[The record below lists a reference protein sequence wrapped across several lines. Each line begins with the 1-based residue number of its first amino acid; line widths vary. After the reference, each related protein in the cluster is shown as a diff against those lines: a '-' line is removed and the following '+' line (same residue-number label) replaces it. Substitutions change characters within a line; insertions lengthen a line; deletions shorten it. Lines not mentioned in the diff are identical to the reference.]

1 MPTILKTTIRLTTG
15 IVALTALGWSPL
27 KGQSIQR
34 VEPLNWWVGMENP
47 TLQLVVYGPQIGK
60 SEVQVDNKGIE
71 LLRVNRTENPN
82 YLFLD
87 VKITAAAQPGWSTFT
102 FSQGKKKLTYRYEL
116 KKRDQRVKAQGVTS
130 EDLIYL
136 IMPDRFANGNKV
148 NDQVKGML
156 DMSLNRDSMYLRHG
170 GDLEGVISKLDYLQD
185 LGVTSVWMTPVL
197 TNDMPLA
204 SYHGYANTETYHV
217 DPRFGSNDTYVQLGE
232 QLHKR
237 RMKLIFD
244 VVPNH
249 IGSYHWTVKDKPM
262 ADWLNEWPEY
272 TQTSYKDQTVFDPYA
287 SAADKKK
294 MVKGWFVPTMP
305 DMNQQNP
312 YVQNYL
318 TQSHIWWIE
327 TAAIDGFRIDTYPY
341 NDLDFM
347 GKWTDRIQKEYP
359 NFTFFGE
366 TWVHGVANQAY
377 FLGGKRV
384 GQAVDSKLMGVTDFQ
399 LNYAIG
405 DALNQKSE
413 WTAGAN
419 KLYTTL
425 ASDYQY
431 PQPQQNVIFL
441 DNHDKDRFF
450 SVVGENVQKYKS
462 AMAWLLT
469 TRGIPQLYYGA
480 EILMKNFSNP
490 DGLLREDFQGGFAG
504 DKKDKFTVAGRTEA
518 EQEMWSFVRTLA
530 NYRKQHPVLQSGKTM
545 QYVPEDGV
553 YVYFRYND
561 QQTVMVMMN
570 CNDQEKEVKLDRF
583 AERNAKAKGYVDVI
597 SQQALKPTDHKI
609 KLAAYETKVL
619 DLKF

>member
-1 MPTILKTTIRLTTG
+1 MLKKNRILATILIGLTT
-15 IVALTALGWSPL
+15 LGWSPL
-27 KGQSIQR
+27 MGQSIQR
-34 VEPLNWWVGMENP
+34 VEPLNWWVGMQNP
-47 TLQLVVYGPQIGK
+47 ELQLVVYGPQIGK
-60 SEVQVDNKGIE
+60 SEVKVDDAAIE
-71 LLRVNRTENPN
+71 LVRVNRTGNPN

-87 VKITAAAQPGWSTFT
+87 LQVKPNAKPGWTTFT
-102 FSQGKKKLTYRYEL
+102 FSQGKKQWSYRYEL
-116 KKRDQRVKAQGVTS
+116 KSRNHEVKAQGVTS
-130 EDLIYL
+130 KDLIYL
-136 IMPDRFANGNKV
+136 IMPDRFANGNTA

-170 GDLEGVISKLDYLQD
+170 GDLEGVIGKLDYLND
-185 LGVTSVWMTPVL
+185 LGVTSVWLTPVL

-204 SYHGYANTETYHV
+204 SYHGYANTETYHI
-217 DPRFGSNDTYVQLGE
+217 DPRFGTNDTYVQLGQ

-237 RMKLIFD
+237 KMKLIFD

-249 IGSYHWTVKDKPM
+249 VGSYHWTVRDKPM
-262 ADWLNEWPEY
+262 ADWLNEWPSY

-287 SAADKKK
+287 SAEDKKK

-327 TAAIDGFRIDTYPY
+327 TAGIDGFRIDTYPY

-347 GKWTDRIQKEYP
+347 AKWTERIQQEYP
-359 NFTFFGE
+359 SFTFFGE

-384 GQAVDSKLMGVTDFQ
+384 GQDIDSKLMGVTDFQ

-405 DALNQKSE
+405 DALNQKTE

-419 KLYTTL
+419 KLYSTL

-431 PQPQQNVIFL
+431 PHPDRNVLFL

-450 SVVGENVQKYKS
+450 SVIGENVQKYKS
-462 AMAWLLT
+462 ALAWLLT

-490 DGLLREDFQGGFAG
+490 DGLLREDFQGGFPG
-504 DKKDKFTVAGRTEA
+504 DKTDKFNAAGRTAA
-518 EQEMWSFVRTLA
+518 EQDVWNYVRTLA
-530 NYRKQHPVLQSGKTM
+530 NYRKAHPVLHTGKTM

-553 YVYFRYND
+553 YVYFRYD
-561 QQTVMVMMN
+561 EQQTVMVVMN
-570 CNDQEKEVKLDRF
+570 CNDQEKEIKLDRF
-583 AERNAKAKGYVDVI
+583 AERNGGATAYIDIV
-597 SQQALKPTDHKI
+597 SQAAVPTANHSL

-619 DLKF
+619 DIKF

>member
-34 VEPLNWWVGMENP
+34 VEPMNWWVGMENP

-249 IGSYHWTVKDKPM
+249 VGSYHWTVKDKPM

-441 DNHDKDRFF
+441 DNHDKHRFF

-561 QQTVMVMMN
+561 QQTVMVVMN

-583 AERNAKAKGYVDVI
+583 AERNAKVKGYVDVI
-597 SQQALKPTDHKI
+597 NQQALKQSDHKI

>member
-1 MPTILKTTIRLTTG
+1 MLKSNRKITTVL
-15 IVALTALGWSPL
+15 VALTVFGWSPL

-34 VEPLNWWVGMENP
+34 IEPLNWWVGMENP
-47 TLQLVVYGPQIGK
+47 TLQLVIYGPEIGK
-60 SEVQVDNKGIE
+60 TDVQIEDKGIE
-71 LLRVNRTENPN
+71 LVKINRVENPN

-87 VKITAAAQPGWSTFT
+87 VKVAASAKPGWSTLT

-116 KKRDQRVKAQGVTS
+116 KQRDQKVKAQGVNS
-130 EDLIYL
+130 ADLIYL
-136 IMPDRFANGNKV
+136 IMPDRFANGNKA

-170 GDLEGVISKLDYLQD
+170 GDLEGIIGKLDYLQD
-185 LGVTSVWMTPVL
+185 LGVTSLWLTPVL
-197 TNDMPLA
+197 TNDMPQA
-204 SYHGYANTETYHV
+204 SYHGYANTETYHI

-237 RMKLIFD
+237 QMKLIFD

-262 ADWLNEWPEY
+262 SDWLNEWPSY

-287 SAADKKK
+287 SADDKKK

-305 DMNQQNP
+305 DMNEQNP

-347 GKWTDRIQKEYP
+347 AKWTDRIQQEYP

-377 FLGGKRV
+377 FLGGKHV
-384 GQAVDSKLMGVTDFQ
+384 GQEVDSKLMGVTDFQ

-405 DALNQKSE
+405 DALNQKTE

-419 KLYTTL
+419 KLYSTL

-431 PQPQQNVIFL
+431 PTPERNVLFL

-462 AMAWLLT
+462 AMAWLMT

-504 DKKDKFTVAGRTEA
+504 DKMNKFSPEGRTKP
-518 EQEMWSFVRTLA
+518 EQDMWSYVQTLA
-530 NYRKQHPVLQSGKTM
+530 NYRKQHAVLQTGKTM
-545 QYVPEDGV
+545 QYVPEDGI
-553 YVYFRYND
+553 YVYFRYNE
-561 QQTVMVMMN
+561 QQTVMVVMN
-570 CNDQEKEVKLDRF
+570 CNDVAKEIKLDRF
-583 AERNAKAKGYVDVI
+583 KERNSKVKSYFDIIQKQETSPADNT
-597 SQQALKPTDHKI
+597 LK
-609 KLAAYETKVL
+609 LEAYETKVL
-619 DLKF
+619 ELKF

>member
-1 MPTILKTTIRLTTG
+1 MLKSNRKITTVL
-15 IVALTALGWSPL
+15 VALTVLGWSPL

-34 VEPLNWWVGMENP
+34 IEPLNWWVGMENP
-47 TLQLVVYGPQIGK
+47 TLQLVIYGPEIGK
-60 SEVQVDNKGIE
+60 TDVQIEDKGIE
-71 LLRVNRTENPN
+71 LVKINRVENPN

-87 VKITAAAQPGWSTFT
+87 VKVTASAKPGWSTLT

-116 KKRDQRVKAQGVTS
+116 KQRDQKVKAQGVNS
-130 EDLIYL
+130 ADLIYL
-136 IMPDRFANGNKV
+136 IMPDRFANGNKA

-170 GDLEGVISKLDYLQD
+170 GDLEGIIGKLDYLQD
-185 LGVTSVWMTPVL
+185 LGVTSLWLTPVL
-197 TNDMPLA
+197 TNDMPQA
-204 SYHGYANTETYHV
+204 SYHGYANTETYHI

-237 RMKLIFD
+237 QMKLIFD

-262 ADWLNEWPEY
+262 SDWLNEWPSY
-272 TQTSYKDQTVFDPYA
+272 IQTSYKDQTVFDPYA
-287 SAADKKK
+287 SADDKKK

-305 DMNQQNP
+305 DMNEQNP

-347 GKWTDRIQKEYP
+347 AKWTDRIQQEYP

-377 FLGGKRV
+377 FLGGKHV
-384 GQAVDSKLMGVTDFQ
+384 GQEVDSKLMGVTDFQ

-405 DALNQKSE
+405 DALNQKTE

-419 KLYTTL
+419 KLYSTL

-431 PQPQQNVIFL
+431 PTPERNVLFL

-462 AMAWLLT
+462 AMAWLMT

-504 DKKDKFTVAGRTEA
+504 DKMNKFNPEGRTKP
-518 EQEMWSFVRTLA
+518 EQDMWSYVQTLA
-530 NYRKQHPVLQSGKTM
+530 NYRKQHAVLQTGKTM
-545 QYVPEDGV
+545 QYVPEDGI
-553 YVYFRYND
+553 YVYFRYNE
-561 QQTVMVMMN
+561 QQTVMVVMN
-570 CNDQEKEVKLDRF
+570 CNDVAKEIKLDRF
-583 AERNAKAKGYVDVI
+583 KERNSKVKSYFDIIQKQETSPADNT
-597 SQQALKPTDHKI
+597 LK
-609 KLAAYETKVL
+609 LEAYETKVL
-619 DLKF
+619 ELKF

>member
-561 QQTVMVMMN
+561 QQTVMVVMN

-583 AERNAKAKGYVDVI
+583 AERNAKATGYVDVI
-597 SQQALKPTDHKI
+597 NQQALKQSDHKI

>member
-1 MPTILKTTIRLTTG
+1 MLKSNRKITTVV
-15 IVALTALGWSPL
+15 VALTVLGWSPL

-34 VEPLNWWVGMENP
+34 IEPLNWWVGMENP
-47 TLQLVVYGPQIGK
+47 TLQLVIYGPEIGK
-60 SEVQVDNKGIE
+60 TDVQIEDKGIE
-71 LLRVNRTENPN
+71 LVKINRVENPN

-87 VKITAAAQPGWSTFT
+87 VKVAASAKPGWSTLT

-116 KKRDQRVKAQGVTS
+116 KQRDQKVKAQGVNS
-130 EDLIYL
+130 ADLIYL
-136 IMPDRFANGNKV
+136 IMPDRFANGNKA

-170 GDLEGVISKLDYLQD
+170 GDLEGIIGKLDYLQD
-185 LGVTSVWMTPVL
+185 LGVTSLWLTPVL
-197 TNDMPLA
+197 TNDMPQA
-204 SYHGYANTETYHV
+204 SYHGYANTETYHI

-237 RMKLIFD
+237 QMKLIFD

-262 ADWLNEWPEY
+262 SDWLNEWPSY

-287 SAADKKK
+287 SADDKKK

-305 DMNQQNP
+305 DMNEQNP

-347 GKWTDRIQKEYP
+347 AKWTDRIQQEYP

-377 FLGGKRV
+377 FLGGKHV
-384 GQAVDSKLMGVTDFQ
+384 GQEVDSKLMGVTDFQ

-405 DALNQKSE
+405 DALNQKTE

-419 KLYTTL
+419 KLYSTL

-431 PQPQQNVIFL
+431 PTPERNVLFL

-462 AMAWLLT
+462 AMAWLMT

-504 DKKDKFTVAGRTEA
+504 DKMNKFSPEGRTKP
-518 EQEMWSFVRTLA
+518 EQDMWSYVQTLA
-530 NYRKQHPVLQSGKTM
+530 NYRKQHAVLQTGKTM
-545 QYVPEDGV
+545 QYVPEDGI
-553 YVYFRYND
+553 YVYFRYNE
-561 QQTVMVMMN
+561 QQTVMVVMN
-570 CNDQEKEVKLDRF
+570 CNDVAKEIKLDRF
-583 AERNAKAKGYVDVI
+583 KERNSNVKSYFDIIQKQEASPADNT
-597 SQQALKPTDHKI
+597 LK
-609 KLAAYETKVL
+609 LEAYETKVL
-619 DLKF
+619 ELKF

>member
-1 MPTILKTTIRLTTG
+1 MPTILKITIRLTTG

-561 QQTVMVMMN
+561 QQTVMVVMN

-583 AERNAKAKGYVDVI
+583 AERNAKATGYVDVI

>member
-1 MPTILKTTIRLTTG
+1 MLKVKRKIAL
-15 IVALTALGWSPL
+15 VFLALTLVGCIPL
-27 KGQSIQR
+27 MGQSIQR

-47 TLQLVVYGPQIGK
+47 NLQLVVYGPQIGK
-60 SEVQVDNKGIE
+60 SEVEVEDKGIE
-71 LLRVNRTENPN
+71 LVKVNRVENPN

-87 VKITAAAQPGWSTFT
+87 VKVAASAKPGWSTFT
-102 FSQGKKKLTYRYEL
+102 FRQGKKKLTHRYEL
-116 KKRDQRVKAQGVTS
+116 KQRDQKVKAQGVNS
-130 EDLIYL
+130 SDLIYL
-136 IMPDRFANGNKV
+136 IMPDRFANGNRA

-170 GDLEGVISKLDYLQD
+170 GDLEGIIGKLDYLHD
-185 LGVTSVWMTPVL
+185 LGVTSLWLTPVL
-197 TNDMPLA
+197 TNDMPQA
-204 SYHGYANTETYHV
+204 SYHGYANTETYHI
-217 DPRFGSNDTYVQLGE
+217 DPRFGSNDTYVQLADE
-232 QLHKR
+232 LHKR
-237 RMKLIFD
+237 QMKLIFD

-262 ADWLNEWPEY
+262 ADWLNEWPTY

-287 SAADKKK
+287 SADDKKK

-305 DMNQQNP
+305 DMNEQNP

-347 GKWTDRIQKEYP
+347 SQWTDRILQEYP
-359 NFTFFGE
+359 KFTFFGE

-384 GQAVDSKLMGVTDFQ
+384 GQDVDSKLMGVTDFQ

-405 DALNQKSE
+405 EALNQKTE
-413 WTAGAN
+413 WTTGVN
-419 KLYTTL
+419 KLYATL

-431 PQPQQNVIFL
+431 PQPERNVLFL

-462 AMAWLLT
+462 ALAWLMT

-490 DGLLREDFQGGFAG
+490 DGLLREDFQGGFVG
-504 DKKDKFTVAGRTEA
+504 DKMNKFSPEGRTKA
-518 EQEMWSFVRTLA
+518 EQDMWTFVQTLA
-530 NYRKQHPVLQSGKTM
+530 NYRKKHTVLQTGKTM

-553 YVYFRYND
+553 YVYFRYNE
-561 QQTVMVMMN
+561 QQTVMVVMN
-570 CNDQEKEVKLDRF
+570 CNDTTKTLKLDRF
-583 AERNAKAKGYVDVI
+583 RERNNNVKSYLDIIRKEETIPVGNI
-597 SQQALKPTDHKI
+597 LQLG
-609 KLAAYETKVL
+609 AYETRVFE
-619 DLKF
+619 LKF

>member
-583 AERNAKAKGYVDVI
+583 AERNAKATGYVDVI

-609 KLAAYETKVL
+609 KL
-619 DLKF
+619 

>member
-1 MPTILKTTIRLTTG
+1 
-15 IVALTALGWSPL
+15 
-27 KGQSIQR
+27 
-34 VEPLNWWVGMENP
+34 
-47 TLQLVVYGPQIGK
+47 
-60 SEVQVDNKGIE
+60 
-71 LLRVNRTENPN
+71 
-82 YLFLD
+82 
-87 VKITAAAQPGWSTFT
+87 
-102 FSQGKKKLTYRYEL
+102 
-116 KKRDQRVKAQGVTS
+116 
-130 EDLIYL
+130 
-136 IMPDRFANGNKV
+136 
-148 NDQVKGML
+148 
-156 DMSLNRDSMYLRHG
+156 
-170 GDLEGVISKLDYLQD
+170 
-185 LGVTSVWMTPVL
+185 
-197 TNDMPLA
+197 
-204 SYHGYANTETYHV
+204 
-217 DPRFGSNDTYVQLGE
+217 
-232 QLHKR
+232 
-237 RMKLIFD
+237 MKLIFD

-262 ADWLNEWPEY
+262 ADWLNEWPNY
-272 TQTSYKDQTVFDPYA
+272 TQTTYKDQTVFDPYA
-287 SAADKKK
+287 SADDKKK

-305 DMNQQNP
+305 DMNQQNT

-347 GKWTDRIQKEYP
+347 AKWTDRIQKEYP

-384 GQAVDSKLMGVTDFQ
+384 GQDVDSKLMGVTDFQ

-405 DALNQKSE
+405 DALNQKTE

-419 KLYTTL
+419 KLYSTL

-431 PQPQQNVIFL
+431 PQADRNVLFL

-450 SVVGENVQKYKS
+450 SVIGENIQKYKS

-504 DKKDKFTVAGRTEA
+504 DKVDKFKVGGRTAA
-518 EQEMWSFVRTLA
+518 EQDMWNFVRSLA
-530 NYRKQHPVLQSGKTM
+530 NYRQKNIVLQTGKTM

-561 QQTVMVMMN
+561 QETVMVVMN

-583 AERNAKAKGYVDVI
+583 TERNTGTKAYVDVI
-597 SQQALKPTDHKI
+597 TQQKITPVNQKI
-609 KLAAYETKVL
+609 KLRAYETKVL
-619 DLKF
+619 DLTF

>member
-1 MPTILKTTIRLTTG
+1 MMFKINKKITTV
-15 IVALTALGWSPL
+15 IVALTVLGWSPL
-27 KGQSIQR
+27 LGQSIQR

-47 TLQLVVYGPQIGK
+47 TLQLVVYGSQIGK
-60 SEVQVDNKGIE
+60 SEVQVEDTGIE
-71 LLRVNRTENPN
+71 LVKVNRVENPN

-87 VKITAAAQPGWSTFT
+87 VKVAASAKPGWSTFT

-116 KKRDQRVKAQGVTS
+116 KQRDQKVKAQGVNS
-130 EDLIYL
+130 ADLIYL
-136 IMPDRFANGNKV
+136 IMPDRFANGNKA

-170 GDLEGVISKLDYLQD
+170 GDLEGIIGKLDYLQD
-185 LGVTSVWMTPVL
+185 LGVTSLWLTPVL
-197 TNDMPLA
+197 TNDMPQA
-204 SYHGYANTETYHV
+204 SYHGYANTETYHI

-232 QLHKR
+232 QLHR
-237 RMKLIFD
+237 RQMKLIFD

-262 ADWLNEWPEY
+262 ADWLNEWPSY
-272 TQTSYKDQTVFDPYA
+272 TQTSYKDQAVFDPYG
-287 SAADKKK
+287 SADDKKK

-305 DMNQQNP
+305 DMNEQNP

-347 GKWTDRIQKEYP
+347 AKWTDRILQEYP
-359 NFTFFGE
+359 KFTFFGE

-384 GQAVDSKLMGVTDFQ
+384 GQDVDSKLMGVTDFQ

-405 DALNQKSE
+405 DALNQKTE

-419 KLYTTL
+419 KLYSTL
-425 ASDYQY
+425 ASDFLY
-431 PQPQQNVIFL
+431 PHPEQNVLFL

-462 AMAWLLT
+462 AIAWLMT

-490 DGLLREDFQGGFAG
+490 DGLLREDFQGGFVG
-504 DKKDKFTVAGRTEA
+504 DKSNKFTADGRTKA
-518 EQEMWSFVRTLA
+518 EQDMWSYVQTLA
-530 NYRKQHPVLQSGKTM
+530 NYRKQHTVLQTGKTM

-553 YVYFRYND
+553 YVYFRYNEK
-561 QQTVMVMMN
+561 QTVMVVMN
-570 CNDQEKEVKLDRF
+570 CNDVTKDLKLDRF
-583 AERNAKAKGYVDVI
+583 RERNSRVKSYFDIIQKQETIPADN
-597 SQQALKPTDHKI
+597 SLKLD
-609 KLAAYETKVL
+609 AYETKVFE
-619 DLKF
+619 LKF

>member
-249 IGSYHWTVKDKPM
+249 VGSYHWTVKDKPM

-583 AERNAKAKGYVDVI
+583 AERNAKATGYVDVI

>member
-1 MPTILKTTIRLTTG
+1 MLKNNRKITTVL
-15 IVALTALGWSPL
+15 VALTVLGWSPL
-27 KGQSIQR
+27 RGQSIQR
-34 VEPLNWWVGMENP
+34 IEPLNWWVGMENP
-47 TLQLVVYGPQIGK
+47 TLQLVIYGPEIGK
-60 SEVQVDNKGIE
+60 TDVQIEDKGIE
-71 LLRVNRTENPN
+71 LVKINRVENPN

-87 VKITAAAQPGWSTFT
+87 VKVAASAKPGWSTLT

-116 KKRDQRVKAQGVTS
+116 KQRDQKVKAQGVNS
-130 EDLIYL
+130 ADLIYL
-136 IMPDRFANGNKV
+136 IMPDRFANGNKA
-148 NDQVKGML
+148 NDQIKGML

-170 GDLEGVISKLDYLQD
+170 GDLEGIIGKLDYLQD
-185 LGVTSVWMTPVL
+185 LGVTSLWLTPVL
-197 TNDMPLA
+197 TNDMPQA
-204 SYHGYANTETYHV
+204 SYHGYANTETYHI

-237 RMKLIFD
+237 QMKLIFD

-262 ADWLNEWPEY
+262 SDWLNEWPSY

-287 SAADKKK
+287 SADDKKK

-305 DMNQQNP
+305 DMNEQNP

-347 GKWTDRIQKEYP
+347 AKWTDRIQLEYP

-377 FLGGKRV
+377 FLGGKHV
-384 GQAVDSKLMGVTDFQ
+384 GQEVDSKLMGVTDFQ

-405 DALNQKSE
+405 DALNQKTE

-419 KLYTTL
+419 KLYSTL

-431 PQPQQNVIFL
+431 PTPERNVLFL

-462 AMAWLLT
+462 AMAWLMT

-504 DKKDKFTVAGRTEA
+504 DKMNKFSPEGRTKP
-518 EQEMWSFVRTLA
+518 EQDMWSYVQTLA
-530 NYRKQHPVLQSGKTM
+530 NYRKQHAVLQTGKTM
-545 QYVPEDGV
+545 QYVPEDGI
-553 YVYFRYND
+553 YVYFRYNE
-561 QQTVMVMMN
+561 QQTVMVVMN
-570 CNDQEKEVKLDRF
+570 CNDVAKEIKLDRF
-583 AERNAKAKGYVDVI
+583 KERNSKVKSYFDIIQKQETSPADNT
-597 SQQALKPTDHKI
+597 LK
-609 KLAAYETKVL
+609 LEAYETKVL
-619 DLKF
+619 ELKF

>member
-1 MPTILKTTIRLTTG
+1 MMLKRNRKTTTVL
-15 IVALTALGWSPL
+15 VALTVLGWSPL
-27 KGQSIQR
+27 LGQSIQR

-60 SEVQVDNKGIE
+60 SEVQVEDKGIE
-71 LLRVNRTENPN
+71 LVKVNRVENPN

-87 VKITAAAQPGWSTFT
+87 VKVAASAKPGWSTFT

-116 KKRDQRVKAQGVTS
+116 KQRDQKIKAQGVS
-130 EDLIYL
+130 SADLIYL
-136 IMPDRFANGNKV
+136 IMPDRFANGNKA

-170 GDLEGVISKLDYLQD
+170 GDLEGIIGKLDYLQD
-185 LGVTSVWMTPVL
+185 LGVTSLWLTPVL
-197 TNDMPLA
+197 TNDMPQA
-204 SYHGYANTETYHV
+204 SYHGYANTETYHI

-237 RMKLIFD
+237 QMKLIFD

-262 ADWLNEWPEY
+262 ADWLNEWPTY

-287 SAADKKK
+287 SAEDKKK

-305 DMNQQNP
+305 DMNEQNP

-347 GKWTDRIQKEYP
+347 AKWTDRIQQEYP
-359 NFTFFGE
+359 KFTFFGE

-384 GQAVDSKLMGVTDFQ
+384 GQDVDSKLMGVTDFQ

-405 DALNQKSE
+405 DALNQKTE

-419 KLYTTL
+419 KLYSTL

-431 PQPQQNVIFL
+431 PHPERNVLFL

-450 SVVGENVQKYKS
+450 SVVGENMQKYKS

-504 DKKDKFTVAGRTEA
+504 DKLNKFTLAGRTKG
-518 EQEMWSFVRTLA
+518 EQEMWTFVQTLA
-530 NYRKQHPVLQSGKTM
+530 NYRKQHAVLQTGKTM
-545 QYVPEDGV
+545 QYVPEDGI
-553 YVYFRYND
+553 YVYFRYNE
-561 QQTVMVMMN
+561 QQTIMVVMN
-570 CNDQEKEVKLDRF
+570 CNDAAKELKLDRF
-583 AERNAKAKGYVDVI
+583 KERNNQVKSYFDIIQK
-597 SQQALKPTDHKI
+597 QETMPTDNTL
-609 KLAAYETKVL
+609 KLEAYETKVL
-619 DLKF
+619 ELKF

>member
-136 IMPDRFANGNKV
+136 IMPDRFANGNKA

>member
-1 MPTILKTTIRLTTG
+1 MPTILKTAIRLTTG

-156 DMSLNRDSMYLRHG
+156 DMSMNRDSMYLRHG

-583 AERNAKAKGYVDVI
+583 AERNAKATGYVDVI

>member
-1 MPTILKTTIRLTTG
+1 MSTILKKTRMLATG
-15 IVALTALGWSPL
+15 IVALTTLGWSPL

-34 VEPLNWWVGMENP
+34 VEPLNWWVGMESP
-47 TLQLVVYGPQIGK
+47 ILQLVVYGPQIGK
-60 SEVQVDNKGIE
+60 SEVQVDDKGVE
-71 LLRVNRTENPN
+71 LIRVNRVENPN

-87 VKITAAAQPGWSTFT
+87 LKISPSAKPGWSTFT
-102 FSQGKKKLTYRYEL
+102 FNQGKKKWTYRYEL
-116 KKRDQRVKAQGVTS
+116 KQRNQGVKAQGVTS
-130 EDLIYL
+130 KDLIYL
-136 IMPDRFANGNKV
+136 IMPDRFANGNKA

-170 GDLEGVISKLDYLQD
+170 GDLEGVLGKLDYLQD

-204 SYHGYANTETYHV
+204 SYHGYANTETYHI
-217 DPRFGSNDTYVQLGE
+217 DPRFGSNEIYVQLGE

-237 RMKLIFD
+237 QMKLIFD

-262 ADWLNEWPEY
+262 ADWLNEWPSY

-327 TAAIDGFRIDTYPY
+327 TAGIDGFRIDTYPY

-347 GKWTDRIQKEYP
+347 AQWTDRIQREYP
-359 NFTFFGE
+359 QFTFFGE

-377 FLGGKRV
+377 FLGGKHV
-384 GQAVDSKLMGVTDFQ
+384 GQELDSKLMGVTDFQ

-405 DALNQKSE
+405 DALNQKTE
-413 WTAGAN
+413 WTEGAN
-419 KLYTTL
+419 KLYSTL

-431 PQPQQNVIFL
+431 PQPERNVLFL

-450 SVVGENVQKYKS
+450 SVIGENIQKYKS

-504 DKKDKFTVAGRTEA
+504 DKNDKFTASGRTKA
-518 EQEMWSFVRTLA
+518 EQDMWSFVRTLA
-530 NYRKQHPVLQSGKTM
+530 NYRKQHAVLQSGKTM

-553 YVYFRYND
+553 YVYFRYNE
-561 QQTVMVMMN
+561 QQTVMVVMN
-570 CNDQEKEVKLDRF
+570 CNDQEKVVKLDRF
-583 AERNAKAKGYVDVI
+583 GERNAKATAYMDVI
-597 SQQALKPTDHKI
+597 SQQLLKPMDNQI
-609 KLAAYETKVL
+609 KLGAYETKVL